1 MFYRIKNNKVIDFS
15 VSNYIDDCIET
26 DLCTCEEYAKNFG
39 KFIVGEVEEE
49 IDVPDYETVT
59 EEYEDE
65 NGEIQTNEVQKP
77 VMIEVEETIIVPI
90 YDDETGE
97 KTGEEEKT
105 IKKLVPQTHKETITV
120 QRLVLNP
127 DWEEIKEKLE
137 KERIGN
143 LKVTKRV
150 FALALQQFGITYA
163 QLKEAIAQNEQA
175 QLEWDLCVELER
187 KNPLLDAMAVQF
199 DVTPKQLDYIFRKA
213 NGEEI
218 DEL

>member
-15 VSNYIDDCIET
+15 DSNYIDDCIET